1 MFHPKHVLFSLKN
14 TRRMIFKSIVVF
26 IKHHFS
32 YCYLQYLISEDT
44 EKNSQRL
51 KNDFLEGE
59 NLIDEWSVEFNSQPS
74 KDLKYQRQPSKA
86 YMFTVNRQKLK
97 SIPTVK
103 QLKEHLYL
111 SRLLTKFLE
120 T

>member
-1 MFHPKHVLFSLKN
+1 M
-14 TRRMIFKSIVVF
+14 
-26 IKHHFS
+26 
-32 YCYLQYLISEDT
+32 D
-44 EKNSQRL
+44 
-51 KNDFLEGE
+51 
-59 NLIDEWSVEFNSQPS
+59 FNSQPS

-86 YMFTVNRQKLK
+86 YMFTVNSQKLK